1 MDAQEM
7 YSKTLAKHHGNF
19 KVARSGLVVDPA
31 YPFFGASPDG
41 VVSCDCCGKGM
52 LEIKCPFTCKDK
64 SFLMASQESYTFC
77 LKDGDNGLKL
87 DTSHAYYF
95 QFQMQMKLC
104 EADYCDFVVWSDSEV
119 MVKRILP
126 DDDVISDAL
135 QTATKFFTMGI
146 LPELVGKWFSKAPSF
161 TAMQLP
167 EEVPQDLVDDLWCY
181 CKRGEFGEMI
191 ACSNESMP
199 NHMVS
204 HGVSEN
210 NQYTQ
215 E

>member
-1 MDAQEM
+1 
-7 YSKTLAKHHGNF
+7 
-19 KVARSGLVVDPA
+19 
-31 YPFFGASPDG
+31 
-41 VVSCDCCGKGM
+41 
-52 LEIKCPFTCKDK
+52 
-64 SFLMASQESYTFC
+64 MASQESYTFC